1 MRTDIDILAGI
12 SGATASC
19 TPSGVDVS
27 LIRALPCPKV
37 EASAHRGPFRVT
49 TAVITMSLVLGV
61 LAQPVSRVDVDI
73 AVAAPITPEELDGL
87 YNFIELNGRY
97 VMTADGR
104 IFEVQEA

>member
-1 MRTDIDILAGI
+1 MRTDVDIIAGI
-12 SGATASC
+12 TGAAASC

-27 LIRALPCPKV
+27 LIRSLPRPKV
-37 EASAHRGPFRVT
+37 DAGPHRGPFRVA
-49 TAVITMSLVLGV
+49 TAVIT
-61 LAQPVSRVDVDI
+61 QPPSWVDVDI

-104 IFEVQEA
+104 IFEVQP

>member
-1 MRTDIDILAGI
+1 MRTDVDIIAGI
-12 SGATASC
+12 TGAAASC

-27 LIRALPCPKV
+27 LIRSLPSPKV
-37 EASAHRGPFRVT
+37 DAGPHRGPFRVA
-49 TAVITMSLVLGV
+49 TAVITASLVLGV
-61 LAQPVSRVDVDI
+61 LAQPPSWVDVDI

-104 IFEVQEA
+104 IFEVQP